1 MASEGPAGPA
11 GRALPSAAA
20 TKGYSVASIWEHT
33 AVLSNSQQQA
43 IDVIGAACS
52 QRAMPKQL
60 AAGHAGAAPDA
71 APAPQTPLSPSSP
84 DGAESSFAGTSFEDV
99 VLQNSS
105 DFYRWLSELEAA
117 RSSETEEKFRRYG
130 ASLERHLATADG
142 LLATVKQVLDLFER
156 LREQHRTVA
165 TRTSALH
172 STCERLVAERS
183 RLEELAG
190 AIRSKL
196 AYFDELEAVAAQFH
210 TAAGS
215 VDSADFLPLLR
226 RLDDCIAYVAANPQY
241 ADAASY
247 AVKFRQLQARALTAV
262 RTKVQQVLRA
272 AAAAVAAAAREI
284 GRAHV

>member
-1 MASEGPAGPA
+1 
-11 GRALPSAAA
+11 
-20 TKGYSVASIWEHT
+20 
-33 AVLSNSQQQA
+33 
-43 IDVIGAACS
+43 
-52 QRAMPKQL
+52 MPKQL
-60 AAGHAGAAPDA
+60 AAGATPDA
-71 APAPQTPLSPSSP
+71 TPVPATPLSPGSP

-99 VLQNSS
+99 TLQNSS

-130 ASLERHLATADG
+130 GALEGHLAACDG
-142 LLATVKQVLDLFER
+142 LLAIVKEVLDLFER

-165 TRTSALH
+165 ARTSALH
-172 STCERLVAERS
+172 STCERLVAERG

-190 AIRSKL
+190 AIRAKL
-196 AYFDELEAVAAQFH
+196 AYFDELEAVAAQFQS
-210 TAAGS
+210 AAGS

-226 RLDDCIAYVAANPQY
+226 RLDECIAYVGSNPQY
-241 ADAASY
+241 ADAATY

-272 AAAAVAAAAREI
+272 AAAQVAAGAREGQI